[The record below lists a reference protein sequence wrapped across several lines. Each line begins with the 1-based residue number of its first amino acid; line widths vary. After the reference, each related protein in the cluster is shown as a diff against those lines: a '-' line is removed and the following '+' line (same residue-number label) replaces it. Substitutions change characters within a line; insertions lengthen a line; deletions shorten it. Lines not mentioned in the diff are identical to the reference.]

1 MAEGTMIK
9 KTEILYLITD
19 FSYGIDKIEEAL
31 MAGVDYV
38 QLREKNIS
46 SREYLLRAR
55 LIKELAKK
63 YKVPLIINDRIDI
76 ALLSG
81 ADGVH
86 LGTDDVPVKDARHIL
101 GEHAIIGATARN
113 EIIAKQAQQDGADYL
128 GSGAWFGTD
137 TKKDAVPI
145 EKDTYKKI
153 LKSVTIPSLAVG
165 GINISNCSVPLEC
178 GADGIAVSAGIMKST
193 NIKSTINIYRD
204 VMKNV
209 KQC

>member
-1 MAEGTMIK
+1 MEDSIMMK
-9 KTEILYLITD
+9 KTGILYLITD

-38 QLREKNIS
+38 QLREKDIS

-55 LIKELAKK
+55 LIKELTKK

-76 ALLSG
+76 ALLSE

-86 LGTDDVPVKDARHIL
+86 LGTDDVPISDARHIL

-128 GSGAWFGTD
+128 GSGAWFVTN
-137 TKKDAVPI
+137 TKKDAVPM
-145 EKDTYKKI
+145 EKGTYKRI

-165 GINISNCSVPLEC
+165 GINIDNCSVPLEC
-178 GADGIAVSAGIMKST
+178 GADGIAVSAGIMKSSD
-193 NIKSTINIYRD
+193 IKSTINIYRD
-204 VMKNV
+204 AMKHI
-209 KQC
+209 K

>member
-1 MAEGTMIK
+1 MMK
-9 KTEILYLITD
+9 KTGILYLITD

-38 QLREKNIS
+38 QLREKDIS

-55 LIKELAKK
+55 LIKELTKK

-76 ALLSG
+76 ALLSE

-86 LGTDDVPVKDARHIL
+86 LGTDDVPIRDARHIL

-128 GSGAWFGTD
+128 GSGAWFVTN
-137 TKKDAVPI
+137 TKKDAVPM
-145 EKDTYKKI
+145 EKGTYKRI

-165 GINISNCSVPLEC
+165 GINIDNCSVPLEC
-178 GADGIAVSAGIMKST
+178 GADGIAVSAGIMKSSD
-193 NIKSTINIYRD
+193 IKSTINIYRD
-204 VMKNV
+204 AMKHI
-209 KQC
+209 K

>member
-1 MAEGTMIK
+1 MMK
-9 KTEILYLITD
+9 KTGILYLITD

-38 QLREKNIS
+38 QLREKDIS

-55 LIKELAKK
+55 LIKELTKK
-63 YKVPLIINDRIDI
+63 YKVPLIINDRLDI
-76 ALLSG
+76 ALLSE

-86 LGTDDVPVKDARHIL
+86 LGTDDVPIRDARHIL

-128 GSGAWFGTD
+128 GSGAWFVTN
-137 TKKDAVPI
+137 TKKDAVPM
-145 EKDTYKKI
+145 EKGTYKRI

-165 GINISNCSVPLEC
+165 GINIDNCSVPLEC

-193 NIKSTINIYRD
+193 DIKSTINIYRD
-204 VMKNV
+204 AMKHI
-209 KQC
+209 K

>member
-1 MAEGTMIK
+1 MK
-9 KTEILYLITD
+9 KTGILYLITD

-38 QLREKNIS
+38 QLREKDIS

-55 LIKELAKK
+55 LIKELTKK
-63 YKVPLIINDRIDI
+63 YKVPLIINDRLDI
-76 ALLSG
+76 ALLSE

-86 LGTDDVPVKDARHIL
+86 LGTDDVPIRDARHIL

-128 GSGAWFGTD
+128 GSGAWFVTN
-137 TKKDAVPI
+137 TKKDAVPM
-145 EKDTYKKI
+145 EKGTYKRI

-165 GINISNCSVPLEC
+165 GINIDNCSVPLEC

-193 NIKSTINIYRD
+193 DIKSTINIYRD
-204 VMKNV
+204 AMKHI
-209 KQC
+209 K

>member
-204 VMKNV
+204 VMKHV

>member
-1 MAEGTMIK
+1 MK
-9 KTEILYLITD
+9 KTGILYLITD

-38 QLREKNIS
+38 QLREKDIS

-55 LIKELAKK
+55 LIKELTKK

-76 ALLSG
+76 ALLSE

-86 LGTDDVPVKDARHIL
+86 LGTDDVPIRDARHIL

-128 GSGAWFGTD
+128 GSGAWFVTN
-137 TKKDAVPI
+137 TKKDAVPM
-145 EKDTYKKI
+145 EKGTYKRI

-165 GINISNCSVPLEC
+165 GINIDNCSVPLEC
-178 GADGIAVSAGIMKST
+178 GADGIAVSAGIMKSSD
-193 NIKSTINIYRD
+193 IKSTINIYRD
-204 VMKNV
+204 AMKHI
-209 KQC
+209 K

>member
-1 MAEGTMIK
+1 MEDSIMMK
-9 KTEILYLITD
+9 KTGILYLITD

-38 QLREKNIS
+38 QLREKDIS

-55 LIKELAKK
+55 LIKELTKK

-76 ALLSG
+76 ALLSE

-86 LGTDDVPVKDARHIL
+86 LGTDDVPIRDARHIL

-128 GSGAWFGTD
+128 GSGAWFVTN
-137 TKKDAVPI
+137 TKKDAVPM
-145 EKDTYKKI
+145 EKGTYKRI

-165 GINISNCSVPLEC
+165 GINIDNCSVPLEC
-178 GADGIAVSAGIMKST
+178 GADGIAVSAGIMKSSD
-193 NIKSTINIYRD
+193 IKSTINIYRD
-204 VMKNV
+204 AMKHI
-209 KQC
+209 K

>member
-1 MAEGTMIK
+1 MEDSIMMK
-9 KTEILYLITD
+9 KTGILYLITD

-38 QLREKNIS
+38 QLREKDIS

-55 LIKELAKK
+55 LIKELTKK

-76 ALLSG
+76 ALLSE

-86 LGTDDVPVKDARHIL
+86 LGTDDVPISDARHIL

-128 GSGAWFGTD
+128 GSGAWFVTN
-137 TKKDAVPI
+137 TKKDAVPM
-145 EKDTYKKI
+145 EKDTYKRI

-165 GINISNCSVPLEC
+165 GINIDNCSVPLEC
-178 GADGIAVSAGIMKST
+178 GADGIAVSAGIMKPSD
-193 NIKSTINIYRD
+193 IKSTINIYRD
-204 VMKNV
+204 AMKHI
-209 KQC
+209 K